1 MYYLILIIYLYW
13 GLGFM
18 STYETKNS
26 LCFIRKNKVS
36 NYNKKNTLKRYI
48 IIKTN
53 SSFDSIKKRSSN
65 ALKNV
70 NITACSSLKKE
81 KIEINRINKIRT
93 KNEYE
98 QEVEFPENSE
108 KKSYKID

>member
-1 MYYLILIIYLYW
+1 MYYLI
-13 GLGFM
+13 
-18 STYETKNS
+18 
-26 LCFIRKNKVS
+26 S

-53 SSFDSIKKRSSN
+53 SSFDLKKRSNN

-70 NITACSSLKKE
+70 NISAYSSLKKE
-81 KIEINRINKIRT
+81 KFEINRINKIRT

-98 QEVEFPENSE
+98 QEIEFPENSE
-108 KKSYKID
+108 KKTSKIDSLKIKVECKELKLEK